1 MVYVIWVLSW
11 LVFFFFVSLRQAT
24 AIREE
29 GTSIKNLDWPMV
41 GFLFCFSFWLM
52 IDVEG
57 VSAHYGWCYLWAH
70 GPGWYKEAVYLAS
83 CDSRYEAQA
92 S

>member
-1 MVYVIWVLSW
+1 MVFIIWLLSW

-29 GTSIKNLDWPMV
+29 GTSVKNLDWPMV

-52 IDVEG
+52 IDVG
-57 VSAHYGWCYLWAH
+57 GSQPIVGGATF
-70 GPGWYKEAVYLAS
+70 GPMVLDGIKKLYI
-83 CDSRYEAQA
+83 
-92 S
+92 